1 MERTKMI
8 LSEFIRVMDLNWVN
22 IFWGFF
28 WFFVIFGTYTFMITR
43 ASFISGRQAF
53 ILKELPEMY
62 GHKLKNAK
70 VEIKGLREENRQLM
84 HKLNNKDDIIRI
96 VRKAVEG

>member
-1 MERTKMI
+1 MI
-8 LSEFIRVMDLNWVN
+8 LSEFIRVMDLNWLN
-22 IFWGFF
+22 ILYGFF
-28 WFFVIFGTYTFMITR
+28 WLFCFLGLYTFLITR

-70 VEIKGLREENRQLM
+70 VEIKGLKEENRLLL
-84 HKLNNKDDIIRI
+84 HKLNNSVDIVRV